1 MLSQFF
7 INRPIFACVIS
18 LFILLVGGISIP
30 LLPIEKTPDITP
42 PTVEVTATYPGA
54 SAQVIADT
62 VAAPIEEEVNG
73 VDNMIYMSSQ
83 SASDGSM
90 NLTVTFEVGTDVDMS
105 QVLVQ
110 NRVAIAEPLLP
121 EDVRRQGVKTEKKS
135 TNLTI
140 MVNLISPDDRY
151 DELYLS
157 NYINLYIKDILA
169 RVPGVGSVT
178 VFGAKDFGMR
188 IWLDPEKLKARN
200 LTTLD
205 VLDVIQEQNVQVAA
219 GQIGASPAPEGQVFE
234 YTINTMGRLTTVE
247 DFENIIV
254 RAGTEG
260 RFLYLK
266 DVARIELGAEGYQWY
281 CEYNGKPSIA
291 VGIYQLPG
299 ANALNIANGVRAE
312 MKRLAERFPPGLEYV
327 VGYDPTQFITVSI
340 REVVITLFVAVVLV
354 VLTVYIFLQDLRT
367 TLIPSITIPVS
378 LIGTFAVM
386 LGLGMSINTLSLFG
400 LVLVIG
406 IVVDDSICVVENT
419 MRIIDEEKLSAKEA
433 TSKAMRQ
440 ITGPVIATTLVLLA
454 VFVPTGMMPGITGLL
469 YREFALTISVA
480 TVFSSI
486 NALTLSPALCGMLLR
501 PTPEKHGWFFTK
513 FNHYFERTTTKY
525 MTVVNTLV
533 RKTAMVM
540 ICFCILL
547 GVLAF
552 GFIQVPGGF
561 IPNEDEGYIFV
572 NATLPDGASLERTGE
587 VMKEV
592 SEILKDTPGVRDYI
606 SIGGYSLIDA
616 MVASNAGTVFVLFDP
631 WDERTTEELNVMS
644 ILHGLQRRLAS
655 IDEAFVMA
663 FSPPPIQGLGAA
675 GGFEFQLQDRGGAGT
690 MQLQISGDDMVYE
703 GNADPDL
710 ARMSN
715 SLRSSVPQL
724 YLEIDRVKAKNLNI
738 PLQTIFNTLQANLG
752 SLYINDFNLFG
763 KTFKVMMQADHKFR
777 EKVEDITRLEVRN
790 ANGQMIPLETL
801 IKVEDTAGPQAIFR
815 YNLYPSTKISGAPA
829 PGRSSGQA
837 VESMEAMAASVLP
850 PSMGY
855 EWTGTT
861 YQQIKAGSLAPII
874 FALAFIFVYLFL
886 AAQYESWSIPF
897 AIILSV
903 PLALLGAILATWAR
917 AFENNVYTQIGLV
930 LLIGLCA
937 KTAILIVEF
946 AKQQREE
953 EGQSILDA
961 ATTAAKL
968 RFRPLLMTAVSFIL
982 GVFPLV
988 IATGAGAVS
997 RQSLGT
1003 AVCGGMLCGTIF
1015 GVLLIPVFY
1024 VVIQGLSE
1032 KLSGK
1037 AKAEPAPKSNEETDE
1052 D

>member
-73 VDNMIYMSSQ
+73 VDNMIYMASQ

-110 NRVAIAEPLLP
+110 NRVAISEPLLP

-1037 AKAEPAPKSNEETDE
+1037 AKTEPAPKSNEETDE

>member
-18 LFILLVGGISIP
+18 LFILLIGGISIP

-42 PTVEVTATYPGA
+42 PTVGVTATFPGA

-62 VAAPIEEEVNG
+62 VAAPIEEQVNG
-73 VDNMIYMSSQ
+73 VDNMIYMASQ
-83 SASDGSM
+83 SGSDGKM
-90 NLTVTFEVGTDVDMS
+90 DLTVTFDVGTDVDMS

-110 NRVAIAEPLLP
+110 NRVAIAEPVLP
-121 EDVRRQGVKTEKKS
+121 EEVRRQGVETEKKS
-135 TNLTI
+135 TNLTL
-140 MVNLISPDDRY
+140 MVNLIDKSPDGRY
-151 DELYLS
+151 DEIYLS
-157 NYINLYIKDILA
+157 NYINLNIKDILA

-205 VLDVIQEQNVQVAA
+205 ILDVIQEQNVQVAA
-219 GQIGASPAPEGQVFE
+219 GQIGAPPAPKGQVFE

-247 DFENIIV
+247 EFGEIIV
-254 RAGTEG
+254 RAGTDG

-266 DVARIELGAEGYQWY
+266 DVARIELGAQGYQWFV
-281 CEYNGKPSIA
+281 EYNGAPSIA
-291 VGIYQLPG
+291 IGIYQLPG
-299 ANALNIANGVRAE
+299 ANDLNIANGVRAE
-312 MKRLAERFPPGLEYV
+312 MARLAERFPPGLEYV
-327 VGYDPTQFITVSI
+327 VGYDPTEFITVSI
-340 REVVITLFVAVVLV
+340 KEVVVTLFVAVILV
-354 VLTVYIFLQDLRT
+354 ILTVYIFLQDLRT

-378 LIGTFAVM
+378 LVGTFAVM

-419 MRIIDEEKLSAKEA
+419 MRIIDGEKLSSKEA
-433 TSKAMRQ
+433 TSKAMKQ

-454 VFVPTGMMPGITGLL
+454 VFIPTGMMPGITGLL
-469 YREFALTISVA
+469 YREFAMTISVA
-480 TVFSSI
+480 TIFSSI

-501 PTPEKHGWFFTK
+501 PTPEKRGWFFTK

-533 RKTAMVM
+533 RKTAAVM
-540 ICFCILL
+540 IFFCILIGLLAL
-547 GVLAF
+547 GF
-552 GFIQVPGGF
+552 TRVPGGF

-572 NATLPDGASLERTGE
+572 NASLPDGASLERTGE
-587 VMKEV
+587 VLKQV
-592 SEILKDTPGVRDYI
+592 SEILRDTPGVRDYI
-606 SIGGYSLIDA
+606 SIGGYSMIDA
-616 MVASNAGTVFVLFDP
+616 LVTSNAGTVFVLFDP
-631 WDERTTEELNVMS
+631 WDERTSEELNFMS
-644 ILHGLQRRLAS
+644 ILAGLQQRFAE

-663 FSPPPIQGLGAA
+663 FAPPPIQGLGAA

-690 MQLQISGDDMVYE
+690 MMLQTSGDDMVYE
-703 GNADPDL
+703 GNADPIL
-710 ARMSN
+710 TRMTN

-724 YLEIDRVKAKNLNI
+724 YLDIDRVKAKNLNI
-738 PLQTIFNTLQANLG
+738 PLSTIFNTLQANLG

-763 KTFKVMMQADHKFR
+763 RTFKVMMQADHHFR
-777 EKVEDITRLEVRN
+777 QKADDILRLEVRN
-790 ANGQMIPLETL
+790 AQGQMIPLETL
-801 IKVEDTAGPQAIFR
+801 VKVEDTAGPQAIFR
-815 YNLYPSTKISGAPA
+815 YNLYPSTKISGAPGE
-829 PGRSSGQA
+829 GRSSGEA
-837 VESMEAMAASVLP
+837 IGAMEALSARILP

-861 YQQIKAGSLAPII
+861 YQQIKAGQLAPII
-874 FALAFIFVYLFL
+874 FSLAFIFVYLFL

-897 AIILSV
+897 AIIFSV

-946 AKQQREE
+946 AKQQRDE

-961 ATTAAKL
+961 ATTAARL

-1024 VVIQGLSE
+1024 VVIQRLSE
-1032 KLSGK
+1032 KLTGK
-1037 AKAEPAPKSNEETDE
+1037 DKEPIKQVDVSVE
-1052 D
+1052 

>member
-1 MLSQFF
+1 
-7 INRPIFACVIS
+7 
-18 LFILLVGGISIP
+18 
-30 LLPIEKTPDITP
+30 
-42 PTVEVTATYPGA
+42 
-54 SAQVIADT
+54 
-62 VAAPIEEEVNG
+62 
-73 VDNMIYMSSQ
+73 
-83 SASDGSM
+83 
-90 NLTVTFEVGTDVDMS
+90 
-105 QVLVQ
+105 
-110 NRVAIAEPLLP
+110 
-121 EDVRRQGVKTEKKS
+121 
-135 TNLTI
+135 
-140 MVNLISPDDRY
+140 LISPDDRY

-801 IKVEDTAGPQAIFR
+801 IKVEDAAGPQAIFR

-1037 AKAEPAPKSNEETDE
+1037 AKTEPAPKSNEETDE

>member
-73 VDNMIYMSSQ
+73 VDNMIYMASQ

-1037 AKAEPAPKSNEETDE
+1037 AK
-1052 D
+1052 